1 MICYTG
7 KGTKVDV
14 SFVNDVE
21 PNEGGYYCEIAR
33 HETLE
38 PFDNFCIHPTDC
50 DCTNWREVEKE
61 ARQIVA
67 EIKDY

>member
-14 SFVNDVE
+14 SFVEDVE
-21 PNEGGYYCEIAR
+21 PNEGGYYCEISR
-33 HETLE
+33 HDSLM
-38 PFDNFCIHPTDC
+38 PFDNFCIHPEDC
-50 DCTNWREVEKE
+50 DCKNWREVEKE
-61 ARQIVA
+61 ARQIVS

>member
-14 SFVNDVE
+14 SFVEDVE

-33 HETLE
+33 HDTLE
-38 PFDNFCIHPTDC
+38 PFDYFCIHPEDC
-50 DCTNWREVEKE
+50 DCTKYDAIEKYAKE
-61 ARQIVA
+61 YVKQIT
-67 EIKDY
+67 EY